1 MHRVSD
7 LVGKPIVSAANG
19 ERVGRVADVLLDRE
33 SCRTVGLVLAGGLMS
48 SEHVLP
54 YSDVQVV
61 GKDAIVARSGEGLMG
76 PKQWRAQGV
85 DTARSSS
92 LRNKRVM
99 TSTGRQLGAVNDVYL
114 DEATGAVE
122 ALEVSGSRMG
132 GLMQRKS
139 VLPQSAALTIGPDA
153 IVVSEDTALD
163 FERRER

>member
-1 MHRVSD
+1 MHRASE

-19 ERVGRVADVLLDRE
+19 ERVGRVADLLLDRG

-54 YSDVQVV
+54 YGDVQVV
-61 GKDAIVARSGEGLMG
+61 GKDAIVARTADGLMG
-76 PKQWRAQGV
+76 PKEWRAQGLE
-85 DTARSSS
+85 TERSSS

-99 TSTGRQLGAVNDVYL
+99 TSSGRQLGAVNDIYL
-114 DEATGAVE
+114 DEATGVIE

-153 IVVSEDTALD
+153 IVVPEEAAAEI
-163 FERRER
+163 ERRS